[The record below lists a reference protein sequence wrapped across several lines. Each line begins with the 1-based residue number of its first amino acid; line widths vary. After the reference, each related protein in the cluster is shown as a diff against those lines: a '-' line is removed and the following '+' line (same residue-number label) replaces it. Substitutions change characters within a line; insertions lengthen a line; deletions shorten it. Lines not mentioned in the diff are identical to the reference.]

1 MKSREWKKSTG
12 SQRSFSSPESI
23 QGGIKM
29 SVLSNRAKSLKPSPT
44 LAINAKA
51 KTKQMQGIHVVSFGA
66 GEPDFDTPRNIKAA
80 AIKAIEEGFTKYTP
94 VGGTDDLKD
103 GIIKKFQR
111 DNGLT
116 YKRSEII
123 ASCGGKHSFYNLAT
137 AIFDAG
143 DEVIVPAPYWVS
155 YPPMV
160 ALANATPIIVETTEK
175 NEFKITPEDLKKAI
189 TPKTKALIIN
199 SPSNPTGSA
208 YTKKELE
215 KIAEIAISKN
225 FFVISDEIYEKIV
238 YDSFEFTSIASL
250 GEEMKRRTIIVHGVA
265 KTYAMTGWRIG
276 YTAGSEEIISA
287 MNNIQ
292 SQSTSNPTSIAKK
305 AYAEALIG
313 PQDDVAKMVA
323 AFTKRR
329 NYIIDRLNKIPGVS
343 CYNPAGAF
351 YAFPNFSSYYG
362 RSYQGKKISNSTE
375 LADFFLDV
383 ARVAVVPGVEF
394 GADPFE
400 RLSYATSME
409 DIREGLDRIEE
420 ALKKLT

>member
-1 MKSREWKKSTG
+1 MT
-12 SQRSFSSPESI
+12 
-23 QGGIKM
+23 
-29 SVLSNRAKSLKPSPT
+29 VLSNRAKSLKPSPT

-51 KTKQMQGIHVVSFGA
+51 KSMQAQGIHVISFGA
-66 GEPDFDTPRNIKAA
+66 GEPDFDTPENIKLAA
-80 AIKAIEEGFTKYTP
+80 KKALDEGFTKYTP
-94 VGGTDDLKD
+94 VGGIDELKD
-103 GIIKKFQR
+103 AIIKKFQK
-111 DNGLT
+111 DSGLS

-123 ASCGGKHSFYNLAT
+123 VSCGGKHSFYNLAQ
-137 AIFDAG
+137 AIFDQG

-160 ALANATPIIVETTEK
+160 ALANATPVIVETTEK
-175 NEFKITPEDLKKAI
+175 NEFKITPEDLKKVV
-189 TPKTKALIIN
+189 TPNTKALIIN

-238 YDSFEFTSIASL
+238 YDGFEFTSVASL
-250 GEEMKRRTIIVHGVA
+250 SEEIKKKTIIVHGVA

-292 SQSTSNPTSIAKK
+292 SQSTSNPTSIAQK
-305 AYAEALIG
+305 ASVEALIG
-313 PQDDVAKMVA
+313 PQNEVERMVA
-323 AFTKRR
+323 AFGQRR
-329 NYIIDRLNKIPGVS
+329 NYIVDRLNKIPGVS
-343 CYNPAGAF
+343 CYKPVGAF

-362 RSYQGKKISNSTE
+362 KSYQGKKIENSTH
-375 LADFFLDV
+375 LADIFLDV

-400 RLSYATSME
+400 RLSFATSME
-409 DIREGLDRIEE
+409 NIKEGLNRIEE
-420 ALKKLT
+420 SLKKLS

>member
-1 MKSREWKKSTG
+1 MT
-12 SQRSFSSPESI
+12 
-23 QGGIKM
+23 
-29 SVLSNRAKSLKPSPT
+29 VLSNRAKGLKPSPT

-51 KTKQMQGIHVVSFGA
+51 KSMQAQGIHVISFGA
-66 GEPDFDTPRNIKAA
+66 GEPDFDTPENIKQAA
-80 AIKAIEEGFTKYTP
+80 KKALDEGFTKYTP
-94 VGGTDDLKD
+94 VGGIDELKD
-103 GIIKKFQR
+103 AIITKFQR
-111 DNGLT
+111 DSGLT
-116 YKRSEII
+116 YKRSEILV
-123 ASCGGKHSFYNLAT
+123 SCGGKHSFYNLAQ
-137 AIFDAG
+137 AILDQG

-160 ALANATPIIVETTEK
+160 ALANASPVIVETTEK

-208 YTKKELE
+208 YTRKELE

-238 YDSFEFTSIASL
+238 YDGFEFLSIVSL
-250 GEEMKRRTIIVHGVA
+250 SEDMKKRTIIVHGVA

-292 SQSTSNPTSIAKK
+292 SQSTSNPTSIAQK
-305 AYAEALIG
+305 ASVEALIG
-313 PQDDVAKMVA
+313 SQDEVRKMVN
-323 AFTKRR
+323 AFGQRR
-329 NYIIDRLNKIPGVS
+329 NYIVDRLNKMPGVS
-343 CYNPAGAF
+343 CYKPVGAF
-351 YAFPNFSSYYG
+351 YVFPNFSSYYG
-362 RSYQGKKISNSTE
+362 KSYQGKKIENSTH

-383 ARVAVVPGVEF
+383 ARVAVVPGIEF

-400 RLSYATSME
+400 RLSYATSLE

-420 ALKKLT
+420 AIKKLI

>member
-1 MKSREWKKSTG
+1 MT
-12 SQRSFSSPESI
+12 
-23 QGGIKM
+23 
-29 SVLSNRAKSLKPSPT
+29 VLSNRAKSLKPSPT

-51 KTKQMQGIHVVSFGA
+51 KSMQAQGIHVISFGA
-66 GEPDFDTPRNIKAA
+66 GEPDFDTPQNIKQAA
-80 AIKAIEEGFTKYTP
+80 KKAIDDGFTKYTP

-103 GIIKKFQR
+103 AIIKKFQR
-111 DNGLT
+111 DSGLS

-123 ASCGGKHSFYNLAT
+123 VSCGGKHSFYNLAQ
-137 AIFDAG
+137 AIFDQG
-143 DEVIVPAPYWVS
+143 EEVIIPAPYWVS

-160 ALANATPIIVETTEK
+160 ALANAAPVIVETTEK
-175 NEFKITPEDLKKAI
+175 NEFKITPEELKKAI

-238 YDSFEFTSIASL
+238 YDGFEFISIASL
-250 GEEMKRRTIIVHGVA
+250 SEEMKKKTIIVHGVA

-292 SQSTSNPTSIAKK
+292 SQSTSNPTSISQK
-305 AYAEALIG
+305 ASVEALIG
-313 PQDDVAKMVA
+313 PQNEVEKMVS
-323 AFTKRR
+323 AFAQRR
-329 NYIIDRLNKIPGVS
+329 NYIVDRLNKIPGVS
-343 CYNPAGAF
+343 CYKPVGSF
-351 YAFPNFSSYYG
+351 YVFPNFSSYYG
-362 RSYQGKKISNSTE
+362 KSFQGKKIENSTH
-375 LADFFLDV
+375 LADFFLEM
-383 ARVAVVPGVEF
+383 AKVAVVPGVEF

-409 DIREGLDRIEE
+409 DIKEGLNRIEE
-420 ALKKLT
+420 ALKKLS

>member
-1 MKSREWKKSTG
+1 MSIL
-12 SQRSFSSPESI
+12 SS
-23 QGGIKM
+23 
-29 SVLSNRAKSLKPSPT
+29 RAKNLKPSPT

-51 KTKQMQGIHVVSFGA
+51 KSMQAQGIHVISFGA
-66 GEPDFDTPRNIKAA
+66 GEPDFDTPENIKQAA
-80 AIKAIEEGFTKYTP
+80 KKAIDEGFTKYTP
-94 VGGTDDLKD
+94 VGGIDDLKD
-103 GIIKKFQR
+103 AIVKKFQR
-111 DNGLT
+111 DNQLT

-123 ASCGGKHSFYNLAT
+123 VSCGGKHSFYNLAQ
-137 AIFDAG
+137 AIFDQG

-160 ALANATPIIVETTEK
+160 TLASATPVIAETTEK
-175 NEFKITPEDLKKAI
+175 NEFKITPEELKKAL
-189 TPKTKALIIN
+189 TPKTKALILN

-208 YTKKELE
+208 YTRKELE
-215 KIAEIAISKN
+215 EIAEIAISKN

-238 YDSFEFTSIASL
+238 YDGFEFKSIASL
-250 GEEMKRRTIIVHGVA
+250 GDEIKKRTIIVHGVA

-292 SQSTSNPTSIAKK
+292 SQSTSNPTSISQK
-305 AYAEALIG
+305 ASVEALIG
-313 PQDDVAKMVA
+313 LQNEVNKMVS
-323 AFTKRR
+323 AFAQRR
-329 NYIIDRLNKIPGVS
+329 NYIVDRLNKIPGVS
-343 CYNPAGAF
+343 CYMPVGAF
-351 YAFPNFSSYYG
+351 YVFPNFSSYYG
-362 RSYQGKKISNSTE
+362 KSYQGKKIENSTH

-409 DIREGLDRIEE
+409 DIKEGINRIEE
-420 ALKKLT
+420 SLKKLS

>member
-1 MKSREWKKSTG
+1 MN
-12 SQRSFSSPESI
+12 
-23 QGGIKM
+23 
-29 SVLSNRAKSLKPSPT
+29 VLSSRAKSLKPSPT

-51 KTKQMQGIHVVSFGA
+51 KSMQAQGIHVISFGA
-66 GEPDFDTPRNIKAA
+66 GEPDFDTPENIKQAA
-80 AIKAIEEGFTKYTP
+80 KKAIDDGFTKYTP
-94 VGGTDDLKD
+94 VGGIDDLKD
-103 GIIKKFQR
+103 AIIKKFQR
-111 DNGLT
+111 DNKLT

-123 ASCGGKHSFYNLAT
+123 VSCGGKHSFYNLAQ
-137 AIFDAG
+137 AIFDQG

-160 ALANATPIIVETTEK
+160 ALAGGSPVIVETIER
-175 NEFKITPEDLKKAI
+175 NEFKITPDELKKAI
-189 TPKTKALIIN
+189 TPKTKALILN

-208 YTKKELE
+208 YTKQELE
-215 KIAEIAISKN
+215 NIAEIAISKN

-238 YDSFEFTSIASL
+238 YDGFEFKSIASL
-250 GEEMKRRTIIVHGVA
+250 SDEIKKRTIIVHGVA

-292 SQSTSNPTSIAKK
+292 SQSTSNPTSISQK
-305 AYAEALIG
+305 ASVEALIG
-313 PQDDVAKMVA
+313 PQSEVDKMVS
-323 AFTKRR
+323 AFAQRR
-329 NYIIDRLNKIPGVS
+329 NYIVDRLNKIPGVS
-343 CYNPAGAF
+343 CYRPVGSF
-351 YAFPNFSSYYG
+351 YVFPNFSSYYG
-362 RSYQGKKISNSTE
+362 KSYQGKKIENSTH

-409 DIREGLDRIEE
+409 DIKEGVNRIEE
-420 ALKKLT
+420 SLKKLG